1 MKTFRFLQFSDA
13 HVDSRL
19 THSKLHWPPDKRDQR
34 IREINALVQKVCRQA
49 QEHKVEAIL
58 IPGDLW
64 DDESV
69 SAETV
74 TMLIETFGAIAP
86 ISVFIA
92 PGNHDFCAP
101 VSYYSNETLRARGM
115 RLWPENVFIFRSSQ
129 FASFAHPTRP
139 EVEITGRAFLQNV
152 SITERLLGQP
162 INRPP
167 ADINI
172 LMFHGSLLQYAGR
185 DAGLAGKITAP
196 FSKEEL
202 LAQGFSYAALG
213 HYHHYTELPDEAG
226 RIRAAYAG
234 SLAGR
239 FISEIGPHYALL
251 GEIDAHSLCGGFEK
265 IRIDERMVFEIE
277 VDLTDATTDTMVE
290 RVGQKLEEAGTTK
303 DDIVYLRLG
312 GRLSHGTQTA
322 SIKERFQDAYFHLS
336 MIDHTR
342 PAYDIEI
349 VDPRTTEGRF
359 ISEIKRMMDATTD
372 EQERARLDRALYYG
386 LDALFQGEVKPA
398 YED

>member
-34 IREINALVQKVCRQA
+34 IREINELVQKVCGKA
-49 QEHKVEAIL
+49 QQYKVEAIL

-86 ISVFIA
+86 IPVFIT
-92 PGNHDFCAP
+92 PGNHDFCTP

-115 RLWPENVFIFRSSQ
+115 RSWPENVFVFRSNQ
-129 FASFAHPTRP
+129 FDSLSHPTRP
-139 EVEITGRAFLQNV
+139 EVKITGRAFLQNV
-152 SITERLLGQP
+152 NITERLLGQS
-162 INRPP
+162 INRSD
-167 ADINI
+167 AEISV
-172 LMFHGSLLQYAGR
+172 LMFHGSLLQYTGR
-185 DAGLAGKITAP
+185 DANLAGKITAP

-202 LAQGFSYAALG
+202 LAQGFSYTALG
-213 HYHHYTELPDEAG
+213 HYHHYTEVLDEVG

-239 FISEIGPHYALL
+239 SISEIGPHYALL
-251 GEIDAHSLCGGFEK
+251 GEVAADGLCESFEK
-265 IRIDERMVFEIE
+265 IRVDDRMVCELE
-277 VDLTDATTDTMVE
+277 VDITDATAESMIE
-290 RVGQKLEEAGTTK
+290 RVGERLQACGAT
-303 DDIVYLRLG
+303 DADIVYLRLV
-312 GRLSHGTQTA
+312 GRLPYGARTDG
-322 SIKERFQDAYFHLS
+322 IKEKFQHGYFHLS
-336 MIDHTR
+336 VTDDTR
-342 PAYDIEI
+342 PGYDLETF
-349 VDPRTTEGRF
+349 DPRTTEGRF
-359 ISEIKRMMDATTD
+359 IAEITRMMEQVTD
-372 EQERARLDRALYYG
+372 EAERARLDRALHYG
-386 LDALFQGEVKPA
+386 LDALLQGEIKPA